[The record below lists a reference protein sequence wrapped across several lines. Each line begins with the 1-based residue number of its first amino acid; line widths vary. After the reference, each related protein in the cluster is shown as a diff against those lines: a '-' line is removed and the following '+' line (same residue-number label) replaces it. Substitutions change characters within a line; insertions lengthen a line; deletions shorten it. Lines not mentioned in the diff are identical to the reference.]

1 MPALGVLLVQISFS
15 FIALSVLAARLL
27 PRARRLPRRQL
38 LELLLWTHV
47 PRAVPL
53 GLLAPGQAVGV
64 APEVANAIAWGDFT
78 CAALALAGVGA
89 LQTGGERA
97 VRWVWLFSLVSV
109 ADIVTALVLGLGGG
123 VYERPLGFS
132 WFVLTLYVPLVC
144 VSQAV
149 IGGFLLMPPRHGSPV
164 ELGKECA

>member
-1 MPALGVLLVQISFS
+1 MPALWLLLIQISFS

-27 PRARRLPRRQL
+27 PRVRRLPRLQALEIL
-38 LELLLWTHV
+38 LCTHV

-78 CAALALAGVGA
+78 CAALALAGVVA
-89 LQTGGERA
+89 LQIGGERA
-97 VRWVWLFSLVSV
+97 VRWVWLFSLVSF
-109 ADIVTALVLGLGGG
+109 ADIVTALLLGLGGG
-123 VYERPLGFS
+123 VYERPLGVS

-149 IGGFLLMPPRHGSPV
+149 IGAFLLMPPRSWSAA
-164 ELGKECA
+164 ELGKEYA